1 MSSKISPQI
10 FKSSSF
16 RLSLWYAGLFIAS
29 SFLTL
34 IATYFFL
41 ASILRAVDQQAIVS
55 ELKELA
61 SEYNSYGV
69 SDFQQE
75 VAGNLQYRKK
85 NPFFIRLT
93 DWTNRTLQ
101 VVNHEL
107 WDEFDLNLLEKE
119 ALRESWIYFPAR
131 HDDYDLMLA
140 SVQLQD
146 GRWLQLGRSSETRQK
161 TLERFSEV
169 FVIIALPL
177 AFFAFAGGTYLAA
190 RTLRPIRHI
199 IQTVQSIRTGDM
211 EARVPQSG
219 VGDELDELARLFN
232 EMLDRINALI
242 IGMKD
247 ALDNVAH
254 DLRTPM
260 TRLQNIAETALR
272 VGQDGNLCRE
282 ALTDCLEESDR
293 VLHMLAT
300 LMDIAEAE
308 SGGMHLHQSVINLSP
323 LLSRIMDMYQYVAEE
338 KEVQM
343 SLSLPQVLNAAID
356 RDRMSQAIANILDN
370 AIKYTPSG
378 GQITLEA
385 YQIADTCVIKVK
397 DTGIGIPQTDLPK
410 IWDRLYR
417 GDASRSTKG
426 LGLGLSFVKAIVNAH
441 KGDVSASSPPGQ
453 GSCLT
458 IVLPLKH

>member
-1 MSSKISPQI
+1 MFSKIPPQI

-16 RLSLWYAGLFIAS
+16 RLSVWYAGLFIAS
-29 SFLTL
+29 SILTL

-41 ASILRAVDQQAIVS
+41 ASTLRAADQQAIIS

-69 SDFQQE
+69 FDFQQAVE
-75 VAGNLQYRKK
+75 RNLKYRKK

-93 DWTNRTLQ
+93 DRTNQTLQ

-107 WDEFDLNLLEKE
+107 WDEFDLSLLEKK
-119 ALRESWIYFPAR
+119 ASRKSWTYFPAR
-131 HDDYDLMLA
+131 HDDYDLMVA

-146 GRWLQLGRSSETRQK
+146 GHWLQVGRSSETRQK

-177 AFFAFAGGTYLAA
+177 AFLAFAGGTYLAT

-242 IGMKD
+242 IGMKE

-272 VGQDGNLCRE
+272 AGQDGNLCRE

-308 SGGMHLHQSVINLSP
+308 SGGMRLHQSVINLSP

-343 SLSLPQVLNAAID
+343 SLSLPQVLNAPID
-356 RDRMSQAIANILDN
+356 QVRMSQAVANILDN

-385 YQIADTCVIKVK
+385 YQTADTCVIKIK

-426 LGLGLSFVKAIVNAH
+426 LGLGLSFVKAIVKAH
-441 KGDVSASSPPGQ
+441 KGDVCASSPPGQ

>member
-16 RLSLWYAGLFIAS
+16 HLSLWYAGLFIAS

>member
-1 MSSKISPQI
+1 
-10 FKSSSF
+10 
-16 RLSLWYAGLFIAS
+16 
-29 SFLTL
+29 LTL

-41 ASILRAVDQQAIVS
+41 ASTLRAADQQAIIS

-69 SDFQQE
+69 FDFQQA
-75 VAGNLQYRKK
+75 VARNLKYRKK

-93 DWTNRTLQ
+93 DWTNQTLQ

-107 WDEFDLNLLEKE
+107 WDEFDLSLLEKK
-119 ALRESWIYFPAR
+119 ASRKSWTYFPAR
-131 HDDYDLMLA
+131 HDDYDLMVA

-146 GRWLQLGRSSETRQK
+146 GHWLQVGRSSETRQK

>member
-1 MSSKISPQI
+1 MFSKIPPQI

-16 RLSLWYAGLFIAS
+16 RLSVWYAGLFIAS
-29 SFLTL
+29 SILTL

-41 ASILRAVDQQAIVS
+41 ASTLRAADQQAIIS

-69 SDFQQE
+69 FDFQQAVE
-75 VAGNLQYRKK
+75 RNLKYRKK

-93 DWTNRTLQ
+93 DRTNQTLQ

-107 WDEFDLNLLEKE
+107 WDEFDLSLLEKK
-119 ALRESWIYFPAR
+119 ASRKSWTYFPAR
-131 HDDYDLMLA
+131 HDDYDLMVA

-146 GRWLQLGRSSETRQK
+146 GHWLQVGRSSETRQK

-177 AFFAFAGGTYLAA
+177 AFLAFAGGTYLAT

-242 IGMKD
+242 IGMKE

-272 VGQDGNLCRE
+272 AGQDGNLCRE

-343 SLSLPQVLNAAID
+343 SLSLPQVLNAPID
-356 RDRMSQAIANILDN
+356 QVRMSQAVANILDN